1 MNNIIMNAEMTKAIL
16 DGRKTQTRRAI
27 KQVLK
32 KPIDSKYPKNEM
44 YLDSYNNSNR
54 WYWWTQDGRQNLS
67 ICIKAK
73 YKKDEVIWVREPAKV
88 IHDFLDSKNNAK
100 RTMKYKFLADGKDFN
115 IEIPSR
121 FIAVTVSCGNFIVDY
136 PRWIHERQ
144 RIPNGCIKEMARIF
158 LKITDIRVERLK
170 DISEYNCVKEGVL
183 SRLIW
188 MKEEFNPKSENLI
201 NEFHYNLW
209 NKTAQKGYKWE
220 DNPYVFVYEFE
231 RVNEDGSKL
240 K

>member
-1 MNNIIMNAEMTKAIL
+1 MNNIMMNEEMTKAIL

-158 LKITDIRVERLK
+158 LKITDVRVERLQ
-170 DISEYNCVKEGVL
+170 DIGANGIEDEGYHISIAKKIGNCHEGMNDWWV
-183 SRLIW
+183 
-188 MKEEFNPKSENLI
+188 
-201 NEFHYNLW
+201 NLW
-209 NKTAQKGYKWE
+209 NKTAPKGYKWE

-231 RVNEDGSKL
+231 RVNQDGSKL